1 MTLGQRL
8 KKARIK
14 SDLTFRYIVYKTKI
28 SETTLLNWESDRNKP
43 SFEGV
48 VKLAEIYGCSLDYL
62 AGKEVETDVN
72 G

>member
-1 MTLGQRL
+1 MTLGERL

-14 SDLTFRYIVYKTKI
+14 SDLTFRYITHKAKI

-43 SFEGV
+43 RFDGV

-62 AGKEVETDVN
+62 AGKEVK
-72 G
+72 

>member
-14 SDLTFRYIVYKTKI
+14 SDLTFRYIIYKTKI

-62 AGKEVETDVN
+62 AGLEVEEDEN
-72 G
+72 

>member
-14 SDLTFRYIVYKTKI
+14 SDLTFRYIIYKTKI
-28 SETTLLNWESDRNKP
+28 SETTLLNWESGRNKP

-62 AGKEVETDVN
+62 AGKEDETDVK